1 MKCNPIL
8 VVPGELDSIFF
19 EIYFKSLKKTNIKNP
34 IILISSV
41 KLIKI
46 QMKKYKFKKKIKIFN
61 LQNLIFKD
69 LDNSSINL
77 INVNFN
83 KAKSIGKKSSES
95 NRYINN
101 CIQKAF
107 EIIKKYKIKSFIN
120 GPINKKNFLNKK
132 FLGMTEFISDNFNV
146 KKNAM
151 LIFNKKLSVC
161 PLTTHLP
168 IKLVPKYITRKSL
181 FEKISLIDNFY
192 ISKFN
197 KKPRIA
203 VLGLNPHCESILK
216 YNEDEK
222 VIKPAIKLLKKR
234 KFLVDGPLPA
244 DTIFLSQNRFK
255 YDVILGMY
263 HDQVL
268 TPIKTLFEY
277 DAINITLGLP
287 FLRVSPDHG
296 PNKNM
301 VGKNLS
307 NPLSLIQSLKF
318 LDKN

>member
-1 MKCNPIL
+1 MRCNPIL
-8 VVPGELDSIFF
+8 VVPGEVDSIFF
-19 EIYFKSLKKTNIKNP
+19 EIYFKSLKKINIKNP
-34 IILISSV
+34 IILVASL

-61 LQNLIFKD
+61 LHNLILKD
-69 LDNSSINL
+69 LDNKFINL
-77 INVNFN
+77 IDVNYN
-83 KAKSIGKKSSES
+83 KKKLSNKKSFDT
-95 NRYINN
+95 NKYIYD
-101 CIQKAF
+101 CFQKAF
-107 EIIKKYKIKSFIN
+107 EIIKKYKIKNFIN
-120 GPINKKNFLNKK
+120 GPINKKLFLNKQ
-132 FLGMTEFISDNFNV
+132 FLGMTEFISENFNV

-151 LIFNKKLSVC
+151 LIFNKNLSVC
-161 PLTTHLP
+161 PVTTHLP
-168 IKLVPKYITRKSL
+168 IKLVPKYINKKLL
-181 FEKISLIDNFY
+181 FEKVSLIDKFY
-192 ISKFN
+192 LSKFK
-197 KKPRIA
+197 KKPKIA
-203 VLGLNPHCESILK
+203 VLGLNPHCESVLK
-216 YNEDEK
+216 FNEDEK
-222 VIKPAIKLLKKR
+222 IIKPAIKFLKK
-234 KFLVDGPLPA
+234 KKYLLDGPLSA
-244 DTIFLSQNRFK
+244 DTIFLSQNRFR

-268 TPIKTLFEY
+268 TPIKTLYEY